1 MKKVNIDQKTQDLN
15 EFRLAN
21 KNKSF
26 TYSEIREK
34 LGEILSKNNVVIS
47 AAIKAFP
54 YEIIG
59 KSRLYSMPKD
69 PIHWTFV
76 KNAYKEQTNVQK
88 KYTSKVKK
96 ESLKE
101 SNDSEEEKALK
112 VLASKGYQIR
122 KCVGFDLE
130 RFSKENP
137 DLYKKYLK
145 YEII

>member
-1 MKKVNIDQKTQDLN
+1 MKKVNIEQKTQAIN

-34 LGEILSKNNVVIS
+34 LGEILSKNNVVIT

-54 YEIIG
+54 YEVIG
-59 KSRLYSMPKD
+59 RNRLYSMPND
-69 PIHWTFV
+69 PIHWIFV

-88 KYTSKVKK
+88 KYNSKVKE

-101 SNDSEEEKALK
+101 KNESEEEKALK

-122 KCVGFDLE
+122 KCIGFDLE
-130 RFSKENP
+130 RFAKENP
-137 DLYKKYLK
+137 VLYKKYLK

>member
-54 YEIIG
+54 YEVIG
-59 KSRLYSMPKD
+59 KSRLYGMPKD

-88 KYTSKVKK
+88 KYASKVKK

>member
-1 MKKVNIDQKTQDLN
+1 MKKVNIEQKTQALN
-15 EFRLAN
+15 EFRLSN

-34 LGEILSKNNVVIS
+34 LGEILSKNNVVIT

-54 YEIIG
+54 YEVIG
-59 KSRLYSMPKD
+59 RNRLYSMPND

-88 KYTSKVKK
+88 KYNSKAKE
-96 ESLKE
+96 ESLKKE
-101 SNDSEEEKALK
+101 NESEEEKALK
-112 VLASKGYQIR
+112 ILASKGYQIR

-130 RFSKENP
+130 RFAKENP
-137 DLYKKYLK
+137 VLYKKYLK

>member
-26 TYSEIREK
+26 TYAEIREK

-59 KSRLYSMPKD
+59 KSRLYCMPKD

-88 KYTSKVKK
+88 KYNSKVKK